1 MLLGECEQVN
11 LMVECKLLD
20 NQQIFS
26 VSLDLQGWVKRS
38 VAFKFTKKQIS
49 VGRSHTRAHSRAV
62 FLKVVFGIKCE
73 VIHGKD
79 YSNEVA
85 NGFRRD
91 MFISAFLKEKTTSIN
106 SFVMWDVSI
115 QWRDIKRDKQGII
128 RKIVNGGEF
137 IKKISSIF
145 DVWRYSADQ
154 GFEIKINK
162 LWNAFSRVIVGR
174 DYEPTGIIDLMGFRE
189 NIEASGFGILM

>member
-1 MLLGECEQVN
+1 M
-11 LMVECKLLD
+11 
-20 NQQIFS
+20 
-26 VSLDLQGWVKRS
+26 
-38 VAFKFTKKQIS
+38 
-49 VGRSHTRAHSRAV
+49 
-62 FLKVVFGIKCE
+62 FGIKCE

-79 YSNEVA
+79 YTNEVA

-91 MFISAFLKEKTTSIN
+91 MFISEFLKEKTTSIN

-115 QWRDIKRDKQGII
+115 QWRDIKQDKQGII

-137 IKKISSIF
+137 VKKISSIF

-174 DYEPTGIIDLMGFRE
+174 DYEPTGIIDLMDFRE